1 MGGGCELIQIYGEG
15 IVAQRTNKAN
25 EKGQPIL
32 KIDFS
37 LRLGF
42 WIQNLKIIWKTNP
55 KFQIY

>member
-1 MGGGCELIQIYGEG
+1 MELIQICGES
-15 IVAQRTNKAN
+15 ILAH
-25 EKGQPIL
+25 GQDMTTEIRFPIL